1 LLEDAMDDQKLP
13 NDEQPAAEADDVE
26 GHSLAL
32 VLGMGQ
38 ADRNRQQN
46 RTKKASEETLPPL
59 TKPFPRMKDDKR
71 S

>member
-13 NDEQPAAEADDVE
+13 NDEQP
-26 GHSLAL
+26 AL